1 VSVRGAT
8 VGAMTREPAP
18 DLRLWCER
26 LGLGAVGTVREL
38 TAGRSGARVLSVGT
52 AAGRVVVKVTTDP
65 GRLERARREIDVLRH
80 LAEHPVPCAPTLVGA
95 MATPDTVALALAE
108 AAPLPAA
115 RDLGGR
121 DWEALAVAVAEV
133 HRVRGAQSLGLPA
146 SRPDL
151 PGALPTVLEHGD
163 CHLDNAVRDGTGR
176 MLLVDWQ
183 EARLG
188 DGLPDLVFAWQRA
201 EFAGSRPPRA
211 AMTEAYAD
219 ARGLDAAALVPLLDR
234 AELRLL
240 REAWPPFLALGDDA
254 GRAVLEQRLARLTT
268 TIDGHDERPA

>member
-1 VSVRGAT
+1 
-8 VGAMTREPAP
+8 MPPEPAP
-18 DLRLWCER
+18 DVREWCEQ

-38 TAGRSGARVLSVGT
+38 TAGRSGARVLSVGV

-65 GRLERARREIDVLRH
+65 GRLERARREVEVLRH
-80 LAEHPVPCAPTLVGA
+80 LAEPPVTCAPTLVGA
-95 MATPDTVALALAE
+95 LSTPDAVALALAE
-108 AAPLPAA
+108 ATPLPAA
-115 RDLGGR
+115 RDLGGP

-133 HRVRGAQSLGLPA
+133 HRVRGARSLGLPA

-151 PGALPTVLEHGD
+151 PGSLPTVLEHGD
-163 CHLDNAVRDGTGR
+163 CHLDNAVRDRSGR
-176 MLLVDWQ
+176 VLLVDWQ

-201 EFAGSRPPRA
+201 EFAGARPPRA

-268 TIDGHDERPA
+268 TIGGHDERPA